1 MIFLK
6 SSRNGYTRE
15 VIWANFLHFYQPPTQ
30 KKYWVDRITDEAYR
44 RILHELEAH
53 PDARLTINIAAVLLE
68 LWDKYGHQDVI
79 AGYRKLIERGQI
91 EVTGSA
97 KFHPL
102 LPKLPDAEIIRQIY
116 LNELTLYKYLGV
128 AGPIL
133 NREQMTDK
141 RINGVDFCH
150 PDPSVDGEGSLANAS
165 TPSNKLRDPSSP
177 TPRDDSNHLRSSVRP
192 SSVISGFFPPEMA
205 FDRRLAG
212 IVARLGYRWVI
223 CDEYSYNDRLG
234 LVAGDRLYA
243 VEDLPL
249 NIFFRERGPS
259 FKILSGQLGTAKLF
273 TDYLGTRL
281 AQKDYLLTAMDGE
294 TFGHHRPGLE
304 KLLFELY
311 ELDGLKTATLSELTV
326 LFKRVAKVPVRSA
339 TWALMAK
346 DLEKNAPFAR
356 WDDADN
362 EIHARQWQLTDLAIK
377 TVNESRFNPPP
388 DGQGG
393 FILPLTPSVIPG
405 VDPES
410 RSLDALPAQAGGS
423 LSGMTGKEIQND
435 TDPKKQWQ
443 KARTLLDRALH
454 SDQYWWASA
463 RPWWSLEMVEAGAR
477 DLQDVVLTVPDAP
490 PQATLDAKR
499 LYFEIITTGFDW
511 QRTGMVETRSLKE
524 DEEIRE
530 RTDRSLPKMPPEEI
544 RKMIKT
550 IEDEMLAVAGKKE
563 YERAT
568 QLRDRIKELEEYL
581 KG

>member
-1 MIFLK
+1 M
-6 SSRNGYTRE
+6 
-15 VIWANFLHFYQPPTQ
+15 IWANFLHFYQPPTQ
-30 KKYWVDRITDEAYR
+30 KKYWVDRITNEAYR

-68 LWDKYGHQDVI
+68 LWDKFGHQDVI

-128 AGPIL
+128 VGPIL
-133 NREQMTDK
+133 NREQRTEQQ
-141 RINGVDFCH
+141 IN
-150 PDPSVDGEGSLANAS
+150 
-165 TPSNKLRDPSSP
+165 
-177 TPRDDSNHLRSSVRP
+177 
-192 SSVISGFFPPEMA
+192 GFFPPEMA

-234 LVAGDRLYA
+234 MVRGDRLYV

-281 AQKDYLLTAMDGE
+281 AEKDYLLTAMDGE

-311 ELDGLKTATLSELTV
+311 ELDGLKTATLSELPK
-326 LFKRVAKVPVRSA
+326 LFKRVAKVSVRPA

-346 DLEKNAPFAR
+346 DLEKNAPFSR

-377 TVNESRFNPPP
+377 TVNESKIYNLKSKIGNSDSVADNYRFAIIDFKSDGGKTLNP
-388 DGQGG
+388 
-393 FILPLTPSVIPG
+393 
-405 VDPES
+405 
-410 RSLDALPAQAGGS
+410 
-423 LSGMTGKEIQND
+423 
-435 TDPKKQWQ
+435 KQHQWW
-443 KARTLLDRALH
+443 KARELLDKALH

-477 DLQDVVLTVPDAP
+477 DLQDVVLTVPDAS
-490 PQATLDAKR
+490 PQATLEAKR

-511 QRTGMVETRSLKE
+511 QRTGMVETMSLKE

-530 RTDRSLPKMPPEEI
+530 RTDRSLPQLPPEEI
-544 RKMIKT
+544 KKMIKT

-568 QLRDRIKELEEYL
+568 QLRDRIKELEEFL
-581 KG
+581 KE